1 MSKVMTID
9 EAIAFPF
16 EDLLREV
23 NETQEFVRVVME
35 EGKAVEITSV
45 TPRLKP
51 LTQLPGRVADGWKD
65 ELYVPKPRLK
75 PLITFEGYVPDGWK
89 EVIYEP
95 KR

>member
-23 NETQEFVRVVME
+23 NETQESVRVVLE
-35 EGKAVEITSV
+35 AGDEIEIKPA

-51 LTQLPGRVADGWKD
+51 LMQFP
-65 ELYVPKPRLK
+65 
-75 PLITFEGYVPDGWK
+75 GYVPDGWK
-89 EVIYEP
+89 DAIYEP
-95 KR
+95 KPSHLPK

>member
-23 NETQEFVRVVME
+23 NETQESVRVVLE
-35 EGKAVEITSV
+35 AGDEVEIKPA

-51 LTQLPGRVADGWKD
+51 LTQLPGRVADGWK
-65 ELYVPKPRLK
+65 EA
-75 PLITFEGYVPDGWK
+75 
-89 EVIYEP
+89 IYDP
-95 KR
+95 QKGQFK